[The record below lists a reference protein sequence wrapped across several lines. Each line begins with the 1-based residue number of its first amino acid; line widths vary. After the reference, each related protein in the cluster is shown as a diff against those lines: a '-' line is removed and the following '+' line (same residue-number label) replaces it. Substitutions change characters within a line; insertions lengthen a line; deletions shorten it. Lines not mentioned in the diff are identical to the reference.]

1 MSRQFAVSERTEARS
16 DRASVVRGVMRAEPY
31 SLPLGSTVPTGITWA
46 IRPAHQP
53 T

>member
-1 MSRQFAVSERTEARS
+1 MRRLFQVSEQTKARS
-16 DRASVVRGVMRAEPY
+16 DRAFVVQGVMRAEPY